1 MMDISE
7 YQAKR
12 EALEKKLREIGEQ
25 EAEHKMELSV
35 KHQMKLK
42 SIAAKI
48 GQLKHQ
54 RAETNKQ
61 YEMDKAWTHRKYRDE
76 KQKIISQI
84 HVLRMEYLTVN
95 GAQDV
100 RPAKI
105 APPTSV
111 EEQHEEV

>member
-35 KHQMKLK
+35 KHQMQLK

-54 RAETNKQ
+54 RAETNKR
-61 YEMDKAWTHRKYRDE
+61 YEMDKAWTHRRYRDE

-84 HVLRMEYLTVN
+84 HMLRMEYLTVN
-95 GAQDV
+95 GVQSL
-100 RPAKI
+100 AKI
-105 APPTSV
+105 APPKPEQ